1 VPTLLF
7 LRKRRRLASAGL
19 DFVDIVC
26 VWFGLCVW
34 FDRRS
39 AFSNVRYERRKR

>member
-1 VPTLLF
+1 VLF

-26 VWFGLCVW
+26 VWFVCVCVGM
-34 FDRRS
+34 RS
-39 AFSNVRYERRKR
+39 ALSIERFGERKG

>member
-1 VPTLLF
+1 VLF

-26 VWFGLCVW
+26 VWFVCVCGYEI
-34 FDRRS
+34 RS
-39 AFSNVRYERRKR
+39 LD

>member
-1 VPTLLF
+1 VPTVLF

-26 VWFGLCVW
+26 GCGSGVFMGGS
-34 FDRRS
+34 RS
-39 AFSNVRYERRKR
+39 QR